1 MPKSTQILIN
11 DEASASIKSQPVAI
25 ITGGAGG
32 IGHACAIAF
41 AANGI
46 TPVIV
51 DINREIGEPIAVE
64 LNGLYVQADL
74 CDSKDSA
81 TLINTVINHY
91 GRIDILINNAGMQ
104 TVAPIEAF
112 PEERWDS
119 MMALMLTAPFLLTK
133 YVWPH
138 MKKQPMGRI
147 VNIGSIHSLVASKYK
162 SAYITAKHGL
172 IGLTKAAALE
182 GGEHGIT
189 VNAICPG
196 YVRTPLVEGQLA
208 DQSKNLG
215 MSEDEV
221 LNNVML
227 KPAAIKRLIEPS
239 EVAAM
244 VRYLCSKEAGAVT
257 GAAWTMD
264 LGWTAQ

>member
-1 MPKSTQILIN
+1 MTKPTQTAVN
-11 DEASASIKSQPVAI
+11 NETSASIKSHPVAI

-51 DINREIGEPIAVE
+51 DINREIGEQIAAE
-64 LNGLYVQADL
+64 LKGLYVQADL
-74 CDSKDSA
+74 CDSQDCLA
-81 TLINTVINHY
+81 LIDTVINHY
-91 GRIDILINNAGMQ
+91 GRIDMLINNAGMQ
-104 TVAPIEAF
+104 TVAPIEKF
-112 PEERWDS
+112 PEERWDT
-119 MMALMLTAPFLLTK
+119 MMALMLRAPFLLTK

-147 VNIGSIHSLVASKYK
+147 VNIGSIHSLVASNYK

-182 GGEHGIT
+182 GAEHGIT
-189 VNAICPG
+189 VNAVCPG

-208 DQSKNLG
+208 DQAKNLG
-215 MSEDEV
+215 ISEDEV

-239 EVAAM
+239 EVAEM

-257 GAAWTMD
+257 GAVWSMD